1 MKRQARLMLI
11 SFRIQKVGKTTT
23 VHMSRR
29 RKKIKILTRLNSME
43 KLQNCKKIKK
53 KDQTWNSRKKKSH

>member
-29 RKKIKILTRLNSME
+29 RKKNKDPNE
-43 KLQNCKKIKK
+43 VEFNGEVAKLQKN
-53 KDQTWNSRKKKSH
+53 